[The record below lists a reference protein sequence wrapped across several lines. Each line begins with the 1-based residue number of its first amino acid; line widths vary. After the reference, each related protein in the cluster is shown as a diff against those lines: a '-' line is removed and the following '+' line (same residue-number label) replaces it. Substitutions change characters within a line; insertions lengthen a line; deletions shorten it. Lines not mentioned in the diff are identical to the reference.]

1 VKAMRV
7 VEPMVAQIGAK
18 GVIQDDAVAKVSIV
32 GAGMQNAPGY
42 AAAMFKALADE
53 SINIEVVTT
62 SDIRITCLIK
72 RAQVKEAVRA
82 LHKAFVLQR

>member
-1 VKAMRV
+1 
-7 VEPMVAQIGAK
+7 
-18 GVIQDDAVAKVSIV
+18 
-32 GAGMQNAPGY
+32 
-42 AAAMFKALADE
+42 
-53 SINIEVVTT
+53 VTT